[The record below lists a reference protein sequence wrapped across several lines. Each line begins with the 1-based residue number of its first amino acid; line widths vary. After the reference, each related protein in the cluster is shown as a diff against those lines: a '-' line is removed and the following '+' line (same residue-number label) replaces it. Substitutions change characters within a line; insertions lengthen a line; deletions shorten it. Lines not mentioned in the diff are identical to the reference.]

1 MQKISLEKQTPDCIT
16 GYFYVYD
23 AKHPL
28 GGKSGKV
35 FVHRYIASLKIGRW
49 VTSDESVHHIDE
61 NRQNNA
67 PENLE
72 VMTHSEHAR
81 HHQAELGYVSHEMQ
95 CSFCGNTVRRGQSQI
110 DNNHSGKVFCD
121 NDCRAALQK
130 KFEVTKE
137 ELEKLVWELPA
148 TKLATMFGVSDKAI
162 HKRCKKLGIIRP
174 PRGYFLKAK

>member
-1 MQKISLEKQTPDCIT
+1 MQKISLEKQTPDCIS

-35 FVHRYIASLKIGRW
+35 FVHRYIASLKNGYW
-49 VTSDESVHHIDE
+49 VTSDEAVHHIDE

-72 VMTHSEHAR
+72 VMTRSEHAR
-81 HHQAELGYVSHEMQ
+81 HHRAELGFVSYNMK
-95 CSFCGNTVRRGQSQI
+95 CDFCCTIIRRGQARI
-110 DNNHSGKVFCD
+110 NNNKSGKVFCS
-121 NDCRAALQK
+121 NECRASTQK
-130 KFEVTKE
+130 KFVVTKE

-148 TKLATMFGVSDKAI
+148 TKIATIFGVSDVAV
-162 HKRCKKLGIIRP
+162 HKRCKKLGIIKP
-174 PRGYFLKAK
+174 PRGHFIKVK